1 MKRLVFVPPLTSVGA
16 KIIDSRSWA
25 TLSIDRMSWRIDR
38 GDIWILTG
46 FCATISAVQKIQ
58 YLWKKM
64 CGLDK
69 LSMFSYLYHSS
80 WNLTFSAPYNLR
92 LYCYCCVM
100 VYSFICEKCYFQ
112 EYHWTW
118 LRTTE
123 LQWVPGNDG
132 LWECETKF
140 KPCELSFFD
149 DCQLITAAVVSPQ
162 EMTPWAVNQTKV
174 RSTKMRPPPES
185 TSTYYS

>member
-25 TLSIDRMSWRIDR
+25 ALSIDRMSWRIDR

-69 LSMFSYLYHSS
+69 LSMFSYLYHSPCNQC
-80 WNLTFSAPYNLR
+80 NLTFSILLLLWND
-92 LYCYCCVM
+92 
-100 VYSFICEKCYFQ
+100 SFICEKCYFQ

-140 KPCELSFFD
+140 KPCELSFVD

-185 TSTYYS
+185 TST